1 MPPLSFFIKSERF
14 NPMKKTL
21 FLLFF
26 LLIGCHFPSMAQ
38 EKLFGVVQ
46 LGTTTL
52 EEVLTQIKQ
61 NKCGTSE
68 REEKKFLPLMAY
80 KSKSQSIE
88 GGTVLKVCSEC
99 LSYPD
104 DLSRLLAPRSQTFMS
119 FDATNKLVDIATQF
133 FVSKPLERITEVL
146 VRKYGTPQAE
156 TSTVAVWTGDCN
168 GQNCPKD
175 YYFRIRIER
184 HDINCLLEYEL
195 RKDLSKYF

>member
-1 MPPLSFFIKSERF
+1 
-14 NPMKKTL
+14 MKTPF

-26 LLIGCHFPSMAQ
+26 FLIGCQLPSVAQ
-38 EKLFGVVQ
+38 ENFFGVVQ

-52 EEVLTQIKQ
+52 EDVITQIKQ
-61 NKCGTSE
+61 NRCVISE

-80 KSKSQSIE
+80 KLKSQSIE
-88 GGTVLKVCSEC
+88 GGTVLKVGSEC

-119 FDATNKLVDIATQF
+119 FDASNKLVDIATQF
-133 FVSKPLERITEVL
+133 FVSKPLEHVTEAL
-146 VRKYGTPQAE
+146 MRKYGTPQAE
-156 TSTVAVWTGDCN
+156 TPTVAVWTGDCN

-184 HDINCLLEYEL
+184 HAINCLLEYEL